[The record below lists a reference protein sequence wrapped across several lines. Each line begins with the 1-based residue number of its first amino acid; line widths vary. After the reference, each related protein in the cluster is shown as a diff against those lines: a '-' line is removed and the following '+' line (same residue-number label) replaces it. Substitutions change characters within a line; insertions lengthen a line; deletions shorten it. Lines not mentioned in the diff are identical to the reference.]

1 MYVERRSDWPRSL
14 SEGIMKKARSKRHVS
29 KVAGADEI
37 LPEYDFKRASRN
49 KYASR
54 YAAGSV
60 VVVLEPDV
68 AAAFPTSSEA
78 NEGLRA
84 LAQIIRKRR

>member
-1 MYVERRSDWPRSL
+1 
-14 SEGIMKKARSKRHVS
+14 MKKTRSKTDVGR
-29 KVAGADEI
+29 VADVDDT

-78 NEGLRA
+78 NQALRA
-84 LAQIIRKRR
+84 PTRIILKRRR